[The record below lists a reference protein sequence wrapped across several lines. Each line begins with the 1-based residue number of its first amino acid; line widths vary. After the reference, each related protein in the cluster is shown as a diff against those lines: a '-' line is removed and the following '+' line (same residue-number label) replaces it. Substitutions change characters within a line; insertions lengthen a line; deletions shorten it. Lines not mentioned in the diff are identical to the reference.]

1 MINFNA
7 TAFEQTWL
15 TKYKKMSPRDRLF
28 LEIMTF
34 AFIGTQAEQ
43 SDISVKKIKTNKL
56 VNGITETCYQ
66 YTITVL
72 EDEQSARETNM
83 AKNRN

>member
-1 MINFNA
+1 MINLNA
-7 TAFEQTWL
+7 VAFAQAWH

-43 SDISVKKIKTNKL
+43 SDISVEKIKTNRL

-66 YTITVL
+66 YTITVA
-72 EDEQSARETNM
+72 DEEE
-83 AKNRN
+83 

>member
-1 MINFNA
+1 MMINLNA
-7 TAFEQTWL
+7 VAFAQTWH

-43 SDISVKKIKTNKL
+43 SDISVEKIKTNRL

-66 YTITVL
+66 YTITVA
-72 EDEQSARETNM
+72 DEEE
-83 AKNRN
+83 

>member
-1 MINFNA
+1 MMISLKTA
-7 TAFEQTWL
+7 AFERAWR
-15 TKYKKMSPRDRLF
+15 TKYNKMSSRDRLF

-43 SDISVKKIKTNKL
+43 SDISVEKIKTNRL

-66 YTITVL
+66 YTITVVG
-72 EDEQSARETNM
+72 EEE
-83 AKNRN
+83 

>member
-1 MINFNA
+1 MINLNV
-7 TAFEQTWL
+7 TAFAQTWS

-34 AFIGTQAEQ
+34 AFVGTQAEQ
-43 SDISVKKIKTNKL
+43 SDISVEKIKTNRL

-66 YTITVL
+66 YTITVV
-72 EDEQSARETNM
+72 DEEE
-83 AKNRN
+83 

>member
-1 MINFNA
+1 MMINLN
-7 TAFEQTWL
+7 TVAFEQTWR
-15 TKYKKMSPRDRLF
+15 TKYKKMSPRDKLF

-43 SDISVKKIKTNKL
+43 SDISVEKIKTNRL

-66 YTITVL
+66 YTIIVV
-72 EDEQSARETNM
+72 DEEE
-83 AKNRN
+83 